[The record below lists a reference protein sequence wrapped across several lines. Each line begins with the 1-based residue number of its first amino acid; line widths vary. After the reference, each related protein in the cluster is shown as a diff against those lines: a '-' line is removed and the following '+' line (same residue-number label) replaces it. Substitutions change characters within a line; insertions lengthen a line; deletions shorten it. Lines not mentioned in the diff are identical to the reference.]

1 MSKMKEQQLQQ
12 QERQMDYYYKFMDFV
27 YDNLVSNELNSEEIS
42 RLEAEINSTLN
53 CNRSLPKSSIN
64 NKQYNP
70 KQGA

>member
-12 QERQMDYYYKFMDFV
+12 QEKQMDYYYKFMDFV
-27 YDNLVSNELNSEEIS
+27 YDNLVSNELSDSDIS
-42 RLEAEINSTLN
+42 RLEAEMNSTLFS
-53 CNRSLPKSSIN
+53 NRSLPKSSIN